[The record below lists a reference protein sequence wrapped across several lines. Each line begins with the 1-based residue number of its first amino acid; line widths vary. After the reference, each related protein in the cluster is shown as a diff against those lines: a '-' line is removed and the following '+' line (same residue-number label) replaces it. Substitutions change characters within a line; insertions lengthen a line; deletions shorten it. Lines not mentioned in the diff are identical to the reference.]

1 MERLRL
7 SERIEL
13 EIGRPTLSHGD
24 DSKMEVVKAF
34 NNEVRLTEED
44 IVNLRSTNS
53 KLCRIAYLSN
63 STNIIV
69 RALILNVRKI

>member
-34 NNEVRLTEED
+34 NNEVRLTEK
-44 IVNLRSTNS
+44 SFHTN
-53 KLCRIAYLSN
+53 
-63 STNIIV
+63 
-69 RALILNVRKI
+69 